1 MRVSL
6 ACTEESDPMTISYKP
21 IQPRIGVEVHGVD
34 AASGLSAAEAEQVL
48 CLLDRYGVVVFP
60 RLEPDDPQQIA
71 LARALGTIVP
81 AYRGDPAHAPEYPE
95 LFTVS
100 LDPEH
105 SGAAEYLKGSLF
117 WHIDGTTKDVPPM
130 ASMLS
135 ARELPAEGAGTE
147 FCNTYAAYE
156 DLPADE
162 QAQLEGLRVVHSLEQ
177 SQRRVEPNPS
187 DEQLAAWRRQ
197 LPRELPLVWTHRSG
211 RKSLVLGTT
220 ASHVVGMEADESRAL
235 IDRLEEWATRPEF
248 VYRHAWSP
256 GDLVIW
262 DNRGTMH
269 RASAYEL
276 TARRVMRRVELAG
289 EEPITS
295 KS

>member
-1 MRVSL
+1 
-6 ACTEESDPMTISYKP
+6 
-21 IQPRIGVEVHGVD
+21 
-34 AASGLSAAEAEQVL
+34 
-48 CLLDRYGVVVFP
+48 
-60 RLEPDDPQQIA
+60 
-71 LARALGTIVP
+71 
-81 AYRGDPAHAPEYPE
+81 
-95 LFTVS
+95 
-100 LDPEH
+100 
-105 SGAAEYLKGSLF
+105 
-117 WHIDGTTKDVPPM
+117 M

-220 ASHVVGMEADESRAL
+220 ASLVVGMEADESRAL